1 MNLLML
7 IIIFLAVCVAGGVI
21 YFAWTL
27 TPKVP
32 KAPTAPTAS
41 KSSETQESTG
51 SPDPDPDPGRD

>member
-32 KAPTAPTAS
+32 KA
-41 KSSETQESTG
+41 SERSDTLDSTG
-51 SPDPDPDPGRD
+51 TPDSESCPDPGRD

>member
-32 KAPTAPTAS
+32 KAS
-41 KSSETQESTG
+41 ERRETQESTG
-51 SPDPDPDPGRD
+51 SPDSDPGRD